1 MPQITMCSNVFIA
14 NFQQVSHAKNL
25 FQNSMKRISQPIIW
39 YLVCKAEIK
48 EFYFTKYI
56 LNLVQNLLMF
66 KSRFSNKYFWYF
78 ISLSLFHMIF
88 TAKKRLYVEL
98 LWSVFSHIRIKYG
111 ETLHISSCSVQIREN
126 TGTFHAV
133 ILYH

>member
-25 FQNSMKRISQPIIW
+25 FQNSMKRISQLIIW

-56 LNLVQNLLMF
+56 LNIVQNLLMF
-66 KSRFSNKYFWYF
+66 KSRFSNKYF
-78 ISLSLFHMIF
+78 
-88 TAKKRLYVEL
+88 
-98 LWSVFSHIRIKYG
+98 
-111 ETLHISSCSVQIREN
+111 
-126 TGTFHAV
+126 
-133 ILYH
+133 